1 MSNFMSTRRWSPSIG
16 VSSVIA
22 LATSIIVVAFPSPA
36 AATTLGGT
44 HRGATPDVPFVVDNN
59 LCTTF
64 TDIDGNGSSDYSA
77 TETSDIVKAGV
88 SGTVTDGSSPIAN
101 ALVIS
106 ASITFVGSTPTFGK
120 LNCAVTNGSGQY
132 TIDALKTS
140 ATATS
145 GSITVI
151 PPNTGTH
158 TSPLSGLGAT
168 SLPVTSGTTTLNF
181 SLGAATNAMAFYMWE
196 DGVVDDVVTSPSNI
210 ACFGFDRDNNETYE
224 TNAGCTLARG
234 NSISATVSAVDTLS
248 IPDPE
253 NSEQNI
259 DVVRFFLDSNPG
271 FATYDS
277 AWTVSGLTGG
287 LAGLNGRW
295 AYGIAGQESS
305 GDQRHYLDAPFGGS
319 LNISETPVS
328 NVTASSQVWI
338 ARTRL
343 VNPGG
348 SLDLSTAAKAQISI
362 FSRNKVGSQIRSS
375 FRAVANISC
384 TNPQNNEP
392 FAGCTSAFQR
402 LTSSDQNFGAN
413 WMTYLTSSPSGG
425 GGGGCGSAGTGN
437 FSGVVVSSLSTKTPV
452 STCGY
457 VNAVPYS
464 ATGSGGNPGWSWDS
478 GSVGSSVSSTGQF
491 SLNVPATKV
500 YRLEYTPN
508 PGNSFARVTQ
518 IFRFTVSGGSITTVQ
533 SCDQFSLAEG
543 DAVEADRCTSG
554 WVTVGTDSSNRH
566 MLLAR
571 EANLFGRVLKPDGTP
586 VADNGNSNISVQSLE
601 ATEWGFQFRD
611 SVTGANSSTGG
622 AFKLWLG
629 AGSYKLNVE
638 APSGETYP
646 NLPVYVRVGSS
657 DSGLTFSRCTTYSQ
671 NPSPN
676 TLANALSG
684 CTSFTSSSS
693 SPLDVQFIT
702 GNLQGLAQADGVAE
716 PNAQASFELWN
727 EESQNFEWQ
736 NLWANGNQSG
746 VFSTTL
752 TNGTWKITVRPNWN
766 DQSGTKTPVVAY
778 AQVSGNAIASRGIAT
793 TKACAESSVGCDSSK
808 YLATSGGRYVFS
820 FGTPNFAG
828 FAATTSSASRASNG
842 ALLATSDAVGNTWL
856 EVQPFNVNEQD
867 YRWSSEVSG
876 VNISSNGRFA
886 TTLPAGN
893 STLNPDSKYLVLLR
907 PRPADV
913 AANRSVGSFRFYV
926 DNGIVKCQ
934 IAYSFCAAD
943 AAPAAGRF
951 DLFLGSANLTG
962 TVEAGDNLVANGQVR
977 AERWN
982 GQWFDWVNLWA
993 QTSSQGRFALNI
1005 DRDGIYRVTAE
1016 PPTWNNTYAGYANV
1030 TTYVKKSSSGLCQI
1044 ADEANETC
1052 LASPTS
1058 SMNLDMELIGAN
1070 VRGTVSADGQPV
1082 RNSWVN
1088 VMKFNSILGYWEWA
1102 SGAPVG
1108 QNGTFSL
1115 SLAPT
1120 EDGDRSATGTQ
1131 QRFKIEVMPPWGS
1144 STLTRKEIQLWV
1156 GDVGQS
1162 SGTNYYRECSASV
1175 FADCSGSAQSGNANA
1190 TLAVTLTAGNVSGKV
1205 TTDGTTGMSNAWI
1218 SVEKWTTPSW
1228 ARDPMWQWIELNANS
1243 NSQGNYGLNLE
1254 SQGAGHYKVTA
1265 NPGWNNPNNL
1275 SRTSVVVLQTAN
1287 GNVCVDADR
1296 SGTCDV
1302 GSTAANPF
1310 TLNVQL
1316 TGSNLVGTLKNGSE
1330 TVGFGWIGL
1339 MREQNG
1345 SSLSSSAS
1353 RANTWYEWLGGANT
1367 NSSGVFGL
1375 RVESAGRYQLE
1386 INPPWNSTLTRFS
1399 VYLLAADGNAN
1410 GSIESDEIRI
1420 CSSKSEST
1428 DDCADNAVWSTGT
1441 NSQISFPTANVAI
1454 RVCSKDSTSGSCTAV
1469 PNAWVVVFSGYEWI
1483 AGSNTNN
1490 RGVALFSLPNGSTYR
1505 FEANP
1510 NWSNPDGSRV
1520 ETGSDITIA
1529 SGQLTLPAVTGA
1541 IIGTAEATAT
1551 SPRQIDMKLG
1561 SPNVTGFVYYQ
1572 SDGVTRVMPWAYV
1585 GVRQN
1590 LGGSN
1595 YNWLPGAPVDATGSY
1610 KLALAEGS
1618 YTLTAFPNPNV
1629 AERAP
1634 VSITVTVASN
1644 GTATCTGGVGTNSC
1658 GLDFDA
1664 APKNVN
1670 FTMSSMGTLT
1680 RALYIYNGSN
1690 LVMSVAKSP
1699 ISGSVAMSFTL
1710 AEGTYTLRVQ
1720 ALNTVATDG
1729 TTEIVDFNL
1738 AGRTTSCREFT
1749 LTVGAN
1755 GTISSANQTALE
1767 AWATSFSGNDATTG
1781 LECTAAAS

>member
-1 MSNFMSTRRWSPSIG
+1 MSQNQYVHSWRSRFGIASVVAMF
-16 VSSVIA
+16 VSLIVI
-22 LATSIIVVAFPSPA
+22 AFPSPA

-44 HRGATPDVPFVVDNN
+44 HRGTSPDVPFVEDNN
-59 LCTTF
+59 LCATF
-64 TDIDGNGSSDYSA
+64 TDIDGNGSSDYS
-77 TETSDIVKAGV
+77 TVETGDIIKSGV
-88 SGTVTDGSSPIAN
+88 SGTVTDGSTGVAN

-106 ASITFVGSTPTFGK
+106 AYFANIGGVPTIDK
-120 LNCAVTNGSGQY
+120 MSCAVTDVTGQY

-140 ATATS
+140 AVATA
-145 GSITVI
+145 GAIAVI

-158 TSPLSGLGAT
+158 TDPLAGLGAAT
-168 SLPVTSGTTTLNF
+168 LPVTSATITLDF
-181 SLGAATNAMAFYMWE
+181 SLGAANNAMAFYMWA
-196 DGVVDDVVTSPSNI
+196 DGVVDDVVTGPSNF
-210 ACFGFDRDNNETYE
+210 ACFAFDRDNNESYE
-224 TNAGCTLARG
+224 TNVGCTLARG
-234 NSISATVSAVDTLS
+234 NSISAAITAVDTLT

-253 NSEQNI
+253 NSSQNI
-259 DVVRFFLDSNPG
+259 DVVRFYFDSNPG

-277 AWTVSGLTGG
+277 AWTVSGLTGD

-295 AYGIAGQESS
+295 AYGMAGQETS
-305 GDQRHYLDAPFGGS
+305 GGERHYLDAPFGGS
-319 LNISETPVS
+319 LNIAETPAS
-328 NVTASSQVWI
+328 ATASSKIWL

-343 VNPGG
+343 TNPGG
-348 SLDLSTAAKAQISI
+348 SLDLSTAEKAQILI
-362 FSRNKVGSQIRSS
+362 FSRNKVGSQVRSS
-375 FRAVANISC
+375 FRAVQNISC
-384 TNPQNNEP
+384 TNPENNAP

-402 LTSSDQNFGAN
+402 LTSSDQSFGAN
-413 WMTYLTSSPSGG
+413 WLTYLTTSPSGG
-425 GGGGCGSAGTGN
+425 GGGGCGPAGTEN
-437 FSGVVVSSLSTKTPV
+437 FSGVVVSDLSAKTPV
-452 STCGY
+452 SACGSIY
-457 VNAVPYS
+457 AAPYS
-464 ATGSGGNPGWSWDS
+464 ATAAGGNPGWNWED
-478 GSVGSSVSSTGQF
+478 GVQGWVSSAGQF
-491 SLNVPATKV
+491 SLNVQETKV
-500 YRLEYTPN
+500 YRLEYRPN
-508 PGNSFARVTQ
+508 SGNSYARVTH
-518 IFRFTVSGGSITTVQ
+518 IFRFTVSSDSITTVE

-543 DAVEADRCTSG
+543 VASEADRCTSE
-554 WVTVGTDSSNRH
+554 WVTVDTDSSGRY

-571 EANLFGRVLKPDGTP
+571 EANLFGRILAPDGTP
-586 VADNGNSNISVQSLE
+586 ISDDGNSIVSVQSLE
-601 ATEWGFQFRD
+601 STEWGFQFRD
-611 SVTGANSSTGG
+611 SVTGDNSSTGG

-629 AGSYKLNVE
+629 AGSFKLNVE
-638 APSGETYP
+638 APEGEDYP
-646 NLPVYVRVGSS
+646 NLPVYVRVTSTDG
-657 DSGLTFSRCTTYSQ
+657 GLTFSRCTTYSQ
-671 NPSPN
+671 NPDPN
-676 TLANALSG
+676 TLENALSG

-716 PNAQASFELWN
+716 PYAQASFELWN

-766 DQSGTKTPVVAY
+766 DQSGTKTPVIAY
-778 AQVSGNAIASRGIAT
+778 AQVSSNVIDSRGIAT
-793 TKACAESSVGCDSSK
+793 TRACAESSVGCDSSK
-808 YLATSGGRYVFS
+808 YLTTSGGRYVFS

-893 STLNPDSKYLVLLR
+893 ATLNPESKYLVLLR
-907 PRPADV
+907 PRPTDV

-934 IAYSFCAAD
+934 ITYSFCD
-943 AAPAAGRF
+943 ANSAPSAGRF

-1005 DRDGIYRVTAE
+1005 ESDGIYRVTAE
-1016 PPTWNNTYAGYANV
+1016 APTWNSTYAGYANV
-1030 TTYVKKSSSGLCQI
+1030 TSYLKKSSSGLCQI

-1058 SMNLDMELIGAN
+1058 SVNLDLELIGAN
-1070 VRGTVSADGQPV
+1070 VRGTVAADGQPV

-1115 SLAPT
+1115 SLSPT
-1120 EDGDRSATGTQ
+1120 EDGDRSAMGTQ

-1175 FADCSGSAQSGNANA
+1175 FADCTGSAQNGNDGN

-1265 NPGWNNPNNL
+1265 NPGWNNPSNL
-1275 SRTSVVVLQTAN
+1275 SRTSVVVLQDAN
-1287 GNVCVDADR
+1287 GQVCLDTDR
-1296 SGTCDV
+1296 SGACDV

-1310 TLNVQL
+1310 TLNIQL
-1316 TGSNLVGTLKNGSE
+1316 TGSNLVGTLKNGSD

-1345 SSLSSSAS
+1345 SSLSSNAS

-1367 NSSGVFGL
+1367 SSSGVFGL
-1375 RVESAGRYQLE
+1375 RIESAGRYQLE
-1386 INPPWNSTLTRFS
+1386 INPPWNSALTRFS
-1399 VYLLAADGNAN
+1399 VYLLAADGNTN

-1420 CSSKSEST
+1420 CSSKSESN

-1454 RVCSKDSTSGSCTAV
+1454 RVCSKESTSGNCTAV

-1490 RGVALFSLPNGSTYR
+1490 RGIALFSLPNGSTYR

-1520 ETGSDITIA
+1520 ETSSDITIA

-1572 SDGVTRVMPWAYV
+1572 SDGATRVMPWAYV

-1610 KLALAEGS
+1610 KLVLSEGS
-1618 YTLTAFPNPNV
+1618 YTLTAFSNANV
-1629 AERAP
+1629 ADRAP

-1644 GTATCTGGVGTNSC
+1644 GTATCTGGVGSDSC

-1670 FTMSSMGTLT
+1670 FTMSNMGTLT
-1680 RALYIYNGSN
+1680 RALYIYNGSD

-1699 ISGSVAMSFTL
+1699 VSGSVAMSFTL

-1729 TTEIVDFNL
+1729 TTEIADFNL
-1738 AGRTTSCREFT
+1738 AGRTTSCREFS
-1749 LTVGAN
+1749 LTVGA
-1755 GTISSANQTALE
+1755 GGVISDENQTALNT
-1767 AWATSFSGNDATTG
+1767 WAASFSGNDATTG
-1781 LECTAAAS
+1781 LECTAGA